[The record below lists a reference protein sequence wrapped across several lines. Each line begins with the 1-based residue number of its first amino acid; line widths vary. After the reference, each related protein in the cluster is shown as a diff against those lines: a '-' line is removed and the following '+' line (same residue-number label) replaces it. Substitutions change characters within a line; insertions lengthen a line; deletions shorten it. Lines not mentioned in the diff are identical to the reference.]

1 MSGPKY
7 TEADL
12 AKVLALPEAQYSLK
26 DVERLTGVTAS
37 TAGRM
42 RRGEWQPPSGPS
54 MPLLGR
60 SPLTSVVEE
69 HVDDGWSL
77 DELTVLARGNDPF
90 RQDTAEG
97 HKIGEWLCDT
107 LESLGVQIGEGG
119 RKIHNRGVHYL
130 LIGQTKPN
138 GREYVN
144 TENEWKWLNDRV
156 SKAARWLGYI
166 PFGQFIDQRNAE
178 PVIRILPAQAQAQI
192 LAGYTSDEM
201 YLDAE
206 DYAPRAHLEGGGGIQ
221 PYRLAIIGE
230 KSSLDPVLGLI
241 AEEFGADI
249 YLPTGEISDTILHQ
263 MASLTAAEER
273 PLIVFYFA
281 DCDPS
286 GWQMGISV
294 SRKLQALSEL
304 LGPFEFEVHRVA
316 LTPDQVRELNL
327 KPSPLKDTEK
337 RRAKWEARTG
347 TKQTEIDA
355 AIALRPDDLARIA
368 RAAISPFFDATLAGR
383 FEQARQEWEDDA
395 RAVIDD
401 GLDGD
406 RAAIMAAARDKLGQA
421 RTLID
426 EVNESFETSAE
437 PDDLPEFEPPEP
449 GVPIGDALPSGLGTT
464 LVSSDWDFPE
474 QCQKLRDSKAYGGE
488 DEDEDDEDEGES

>member
-1 MSGPKY
+1 M
-7 TEADL
+7 
-12 AKVLALPEAQYSLK
+12 
-26 DVERLTGVTAS
+26 
-37 TAGRM
+37 
-42 RRGEWQPPSGPS
+42 
-54 MPLLGR
+54 
-60 SPLTSVVEE
+60 
-69 HVDDGWSL
+69 
-77 DELTVLARGNDPF
+77 
-90 RQDTAEG
+90 
-97 HKIGEWLCDT
+97 
-107 LESLGVQIGEGG
+107 
-119 RKIHNRGVHYL
+119 
-130 LIGQTKPN
+130 
-138 GREYVN
+138 
-144 TENEWKWLNDRV
+144 
-156 SKAARWLGYI
+156 
-166 PFGQFIDQRNAE
+166 
-178 PVIRILPAQAQAQI
+178 
-192 LAGYTSDEM
+192 
-201 YLDAE
+201 
-206 DYAPRAHLEGGGGIQ
+206 
-221 PYRLAIIGE
+221 
-230 KSSLDPVLGLI
+230 LGLI

>member
-1 MSGPKY
+1 MSQRAC
-7 TEADL
+7 TENDYLKVMTMTGQGASL
-12 AKVLALPEAQYSLK
+12 AEIMAA
-26 DVERLTGVTAS
+26 TGVSRRTIS
-37 TAGRM
+37 RM
-42 RRGEWQPPSGPS
+42 RNGQWSPPAGSS

-60 SPLTSVVEE
+60 SPLTSIIEE
-69 HVDDGWSL
+69 HMDQGWALDD
-77 DELTVLARGNDPF
+77 LTVLARGNDPF

-107 LESLGVQIGEGG
+107 LESLGIQIGEGG

-138 GREYVN
+138 GQEYVN

-206 DYAPRAHLEGGGGIQ
+206 DYAPRAHLEGGASIQ

-230 KSSLDPVLGLI
+230 KSSLDPVLGPV

-273 PLIVFYFA
+273 PLIICYFA

-294 SRKLQALSEL
+294 SRKLQALSEP

-368 RAAISPFFDATLAGR
+368 RAAITPFFDATLAGR
-383 FEQARQEWEDDA
+383 FEQARQEWEDEA

-474 QCQKLRDSKAYGGE
+474 QCQKLRESKAYGGE
-488 DEDEDDEDEGES
+488 DEEP